1 MGAARRVGRGREGR
15 VTKVMCGSRGSGTS
29 AVGGPH
35 DALTIKKR
43 GPGAS
48 FDGMLKGLARKER
61 AIVAKKLTVEEQ
73 GMVVR
78 LAKVLAKISYG
89 PVRSNASG
97 ISSGLVRLRK
107 DPLTPADIDS
117 VLDRYGCAG
126 PTSRSTLGRA
136 GVLVAAGESGGF
148 HLALPKGESA
158 KKAQD
163 TQAQPTAA
171 KGAAKSDAPSA
182 KASAG
187 ARGAD
192 AQAAA
197 SRDAG
202 SQQPAAKRSR
212 ERTGSQ
218 AGQSRTE
225 PRSLLGPGPRTLA
238 EVPRVVQHTP
248 EATDLRCKILDLDP
262 RLWINGWLL
271 SFPEAYELFEDKM
284 RSLDRALVGS
294 PTLGDGTLT
303 CRQLSYQ
310 VFGDEKFLEQDG
322 DGRKL
327 LERMGLRDIVR
338 HRPQPRLGLLHHV
351 PRKRPHMRIVVTE
364 NLDPWLDIRE
374 LMYADGRR
382 LILGERVEGVVFGNG
397 YLVDD
402 ARRLPEFID
411 SLGCDDVEVLYWGD
425 IDRAGLQIYDRLRR
439 VAEGRFELRPFVAAY
454 VAMVHRAR
462 ERFADPLDNE
472 ASAQEGVPFDGLEA
486 FCNELPEDVRDY
498 VRGVISGKR
507 LLPQEILTK
516 ADL

>member
-1 MGAARRVGRGREGR
+1 
-15 VTKVMCGSRGSGTS
+15 
-29 AVGGPH
+29 
-35 DALTIKKR
+35 
-43 GPGAS
+43 
-48 FDGMLKGLARKER
+48 
-61 AIVAKKLTVEEQ
+61 
-73 GMVVR
+73 MVVR

-107 DPLTPADIDS
+107 DPLTLADIDS
-117 VLDRYGCAG
+117 VLERYGCAG

-148 HLALPKGESA
+148 HLALPKGGGA
-158 KKAQD
+158 KKDQD
-163 TQAQPTAA
+163 AQAQPTAA

-182 KASAG
+182 
-187 ARGAD
+187 
-192 AQAAA
+192 
-197 SRDAG
+197 
-202 SQQPAAKRSR
+202 AKRGR
-212 ERTGSQ
+212 EQAGPQ
-218 AGQSRTE
+218 AGQNRTE

-248 EATDLRCKILDLDP
+248 EATDLRRKILDLDP

-271 SFPEAYELFEDKM
+271 SFPEAYELFEGKM

-454 VAMVHRAR
+454 VAMVRRAR

-507 LLPQEILTK
+507 LVPQEIITK

>member
-1 MGAARRVGRGREGR
+1 
-15 VTKVMCGSRGSGTS
+15 
-29 AVGGPH
+29 
-35 DALTIKKR
+35 
-43 GPGAS
+43 
-48 FDGMLKGLARKER
+48 
-61 AIVAKKLTVEEQ
+61 
-73 GMVVR
+73 MVVR

-248 EATDLRCKILDLDP
+248 EATDLRRKILDLDP

-472 ASAQEGVPFDGLEA
+472 ASAQEGVPLDGLEA

>member
-1 MGAARRVGRGREGR
+1 
-15 VTKVMCGSRGSGTS
+15 
-29 AVGGPH
+29 
-35 DALTIKKR
+35 
-43 GPGAS
+43 
-48 FDGMLKGLARKER
+48 
-61 AIVAKKLTVEEQ
+61 
-73 GMVVR
+73 MVVR

-107 DPLTPADIDS
+107 DPLTPTDIDS
-117 VLDRYGCAG
+117 VLERYGCAG
-126 PTSRSTLGRA
+126 STSRSTLERA

-148 HLALPKGESA
+148 HLALPKSEGA

-163 TQAQPTAA
+163 AQAQPTAA

-182 KASAG
+182 KAPAG
-187 ARGAD
+187 AKGAD
-192 AQAAA
+192 AQATA
-197 SRDAG
+197 SRG
-202 SQQPAAKRSR
+202 R
-212 ERTGSQ
+212 EQARSQ

-248 EATDLRCKILDLDP
+248 EATDLRRKILDLDP

-351 PRKRPHMRIVVTE
+351 PRKRSHMRIVVTE

-454 VAMVHRAR
+454 VAMVRRAR
-462 ERFADPLDNE
+462 VRFADPLDNE

-486 FCNELPEDVRDY
+486 FCNELPADVRDY

-507 LLPQEILTK
+507 LVPQEILTK